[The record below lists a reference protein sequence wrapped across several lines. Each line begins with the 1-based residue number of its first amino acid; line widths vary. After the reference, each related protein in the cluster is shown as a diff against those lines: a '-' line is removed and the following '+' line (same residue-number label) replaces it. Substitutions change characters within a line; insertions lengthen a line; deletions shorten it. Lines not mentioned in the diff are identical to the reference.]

1 MCARVCFA
9 NITSRTSIKSM
20 LIKGSETCDAH
31 ILRITGERMGSIE
44 ADNSPPTG
52 IIDEN
57 SETVN
62 RQDIKIPYILIKI
75 IIQLSR
81 LSPKTSQAFSP
92 CNKTY
97 QP

>member
-1 MCARVCFA
+1 
-9 NITSRTSIKSM
+9 M

-57 SETVN
+57 TKIDN
-62 RQDIKIPYILIKI
+62 WQDTKVP
-75 IIQLSR
+75 
-81 LSPKTSQAFSP
+81 
-92 CNKTY
+92 
-97 QP
+97 